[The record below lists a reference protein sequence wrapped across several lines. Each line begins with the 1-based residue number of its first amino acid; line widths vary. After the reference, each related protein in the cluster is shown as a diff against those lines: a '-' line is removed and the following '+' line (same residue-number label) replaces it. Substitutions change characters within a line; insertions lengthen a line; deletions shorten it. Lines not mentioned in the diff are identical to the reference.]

1 MWSQRSVDMAQYTI
15 GVRDLKA
22 HLSSYLEKVQNGH
35 TIIITS
41 HGKPIAQLTPTRE
54 ELMDRVKALQA
65 AGLVAWSG
73 KKPIIKMP
81 KLVNKSDTL
90 MSDLVVELRR

>member
-1 MWSQRSVDMAQYTI
+1 MTQYTI
-15 GVRDLKA
+15 GIRDLKA
-22 HLSSYLEKVQNGH
+22 HLSSYLEKVQKGH

-65 AGLVAWSG
+65 TGLIAWNG
-73 KKPIIKMP
+73 KKLKPAKP
-81 KLVNKSDTL
+81 VAVNKSKKQV
-90 MSDLVVELRR
+90 SDIYLEMQNESLY

>member
-1 MWSQRSVDMAQYTI
+1 MTQYTI
-15 GVRDLKA
+15 GIRDLKA
-22 HLSSYLEKVQNGH
+22 HLSSYLEKAQKGH

-65 AGLVAWSG
+65 AGLIAWNG
-73 KKPIIKMP
+73 KKPSVKKPRVI
-81 KLVNKSDTL
+81 NTSDVL
-90 MSDLVVELRR
+90 LSDLVVEMRQ